1 MGGGGGGCSGGR
13 GNVGLLEVVNPN
25 GLAPPKPP
33 FSGSGNSPGVSGLS
47 STEVSKTSCRG
58 CGPTN
63 KNLYNVKICKG
74 NNQEYIIVPDGG
86 LSEFLELCNEGAADR
101 FKSLPQVATL
111 MFI

>member
-13 GNVGLLEVVNPN
+13 GNVGLLLEVDNPN

-47 STEVSKTSCRG
+47 STEVSKTSCKG

-63 KNLYNVKICKG
+63 NNLYNVKICVK
-74 NNQEYIIVPDGG
+74 NTIKNI
-86 LSEFLELCNEGAADR
+86 
-101 FKSLPQVATL
+101 
-111 MFI
+111 